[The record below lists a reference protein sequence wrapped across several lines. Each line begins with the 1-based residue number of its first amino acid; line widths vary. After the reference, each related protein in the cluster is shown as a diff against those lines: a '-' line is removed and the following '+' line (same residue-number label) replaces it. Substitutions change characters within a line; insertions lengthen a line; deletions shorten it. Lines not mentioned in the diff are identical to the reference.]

1 MNRWLWPLLAA
12 LILTLTLV
20 NHYGWSGLDFAPPVP
35 PAFSPVDANEPRV
48 SNPLPNQLVESPLI
62 VRGAAPGNW
71 FFEDNLPVRLV
82 DDAGHPLAQIG
93 AQAEGEWM
101 TTDFVPFSAVLVF
114 PPASSTTGVLIIAK
128 DNPSGLP
135 EHAAEFKIPV
145 RFVNQEEPLIR

>member
-1 MNRWLWPLLAA
+1 MTINRWLWLIFVPLIIA
-12 LILTLTLV
+12 LVLV
-20 NHYGWSGLDFAPPVP
+20 VDQNPVVPVP
-35 PAFSPVDANEPRV
+35 VLPIETSLPRV
-48 SNPLPNQLVESPLI
+48 SNPLPNQVVESPLI
-62 VRGAAPGNW
+62 VRGEAPGPW
-71 FFEDNLPVRLV
+71 FFEANLPVRLV
-82 DDAGHPLAQIG
+82 DDAGHLLAQVG

-114 PPASSTTGVLIIAK
+114 STASSTTGVLIIAK